1 LSLVPRDCHLTPVLG
16 WLAQKYHPDKGGD
29 AEKFKELKKAYDV
42 TEAESV
48 DRYAVRTEVRRHVHV
63 PAQVLGDPEKR
74 QKYDAC
80 GLDSGD
86 DSDDDLWER
95 TLSPFLRRP
104 PATTTLTSCRARDPG
119 LQFCVGSAC
128 IASAIASAAHTLLA
142 LASTQTNSCRVAKLR
157 RALPSESR
165 RARMQQRWQLSLACD
180 GRHSVESCQA
190 ADGDRLVV
198 DLAHLMRDG
207 RADFA
212 TRARTS
218 PVRTLCHARTHARH
232 PSVARTLPQLHR
244 GLRRT
249 KAGLPWRTHSLGH
262 QPCCS
267 HMA

>member
-1 LSLVPRDCHLTPVLG
+1 MS
-16 WLAQKYHPDKGGD
+16 
-29 AEKFKELKKAYDV
+29 
-42 TEAESV
+42 
-48 DRYAVRTEVRRHVHV
+48 VHV

-180 GRHSVESCQA
+180 GRHSVESFQA

-212 TRARTS
+212 TRACTS
-218 PVRTLCHARTHARH
+218 PVRTLCHARTHARTH
-232 PSVARTLPQLHR
+232 ARFHSCAEGCDEPRPTVA
-244 GLRRT
+244 
-249 KAGLPWRTHSLGH
+249 HSLTRA
-262 QPCCS
+262 PT
-267 HMA
+267 ML